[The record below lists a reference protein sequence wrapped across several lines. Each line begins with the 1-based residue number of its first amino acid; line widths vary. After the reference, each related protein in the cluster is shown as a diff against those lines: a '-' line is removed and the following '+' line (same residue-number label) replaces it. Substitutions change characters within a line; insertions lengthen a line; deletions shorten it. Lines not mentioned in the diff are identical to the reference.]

1 MPKSLTVDPAS
12 VRARGSVTV
21 PEIPINA
28 YTMDFAAEKKRF
40 GADGLVAMLHDMLA
54 IREFETMLNS
64 IKITGGWQ
72 GVEYNHM
79 GPAHLSMG
87 QEAAAV
93 GQAAVLGVDDFIFG
107 SHRSHGEILAK
118 SFSAAKSIVYALMGI
133 SGTVTDPR
141 ARTEAGSTMRDLGM
155 CRGPL

>member
-1 MPKSLTVDPAS
+1 
-12 VRARGSVTV
+12 
-21 PEIPINA
+21 
-28 YTMDFAAEKKRF
+28 
-40 GADGLVAMLHDMLA
+40 MLHDMLV

-72 GVEYNHM
+72 GVDYNHM

-118 SFSAAKSIVYALMGI
+118 SFSAARKLDPGKLTNIM
-133 SGTVTDPR
+133 SGFLDGETLRHGGEDPVR
-141 ARTEAGSTMRDLGM
+141 HGGGAGRELHPVRHACRDL
-155 CRGPL
+155 RP